1 MVKGALIQH
10 LQSPTHTFGKVYTC
24 PNCLNRFGALFAL
37 AAHCESASH
46 KCHIRD
52 GDMYE
57 RFLSQLTWNLVEVA
71 GEHEKDGT
79 LKYDISTSAKVE
91 YGIEKD
97 ERPTFGHQQM
107 YGAGNVAKAAAPSN
121 SGSQHRLTM
130 EALAQHQQQ
139 QRRQQTNTAGHQ
151 SVQRAKPLWQECEST
166 GGGSMALTAE
176 ALAKLNLQESQKSAS
191 TEQRDKHAR
200 SRCQTGW
207 EHNDDADNE
216 EDDEA
221 VW

>member
-10 LQSPTHTFGKVYTC
+10 LRSLTHTFGKVYTC
-24 PNCLNRFGALFAL
+24 PNCLDRFSTLFSL

-79 LKYDISTSAKVE
+79 LKYDISISAKVD

-97 ERPTFGHQQM
+97 ERPTFGHQQV
-107 YGAGNVAKAAAPSN
+107 YGAGSVAKAAAPSN
-121 SGSQHRLTM
+121 SGSQHCLTM

-139 QRRQQTNTAGHQ
+139 QRRQETNTAGHQ
-151 SVQRAKPLWQECEST
+151 SVQRAKPMRKECKST

-176 ALAKLNLQESQKSAS
+176 ALAKLNFQESQKSAS
-191 TEQRDKHAR
+191 AEQRDKHAR
-200 SRCQTGW
+200 NHGQAGW
-207 EHNDDADNE
+207 DHNDNAGIE
-216 EDDEA
+216 EANEA